1 MIDQNLHH
9 ICERVARLESEKRE
23 LSAEISQ
30 IKKDAQ
36 SDGYDPALI
45 TRTVRMMLMN
55 DAKRQEA
62 LTQHDLFDTYLAA
75 CNLIPDFRP
84 LIEPTPAPPPP
95 AVAVEQAGGADA
107 GPDASPADFDMGEI
121 PEALRRKAV
130 A

>member
-1 MIDQNLHH
+1 MINNTLNH
-9 ICERVARLESEKRE
+9 ICERVARLETEKRE
-23 LSAEISQ
+23 LASEISQ

-84 LIEPTPAPPPP
+84 LVEPTPAPIPP
-95 AVAVEQAGGADA
+95 VRAVEQAGGGDA
-107 GPDASPADFDMGEI
+107 GPEAPPADFPEM